1 MDLDASQTEV
11 GVGSSKENLEEPL
24 LSKSEVLDEGESG
37 KADDPPPQ
45 PPLPYHPG
53 FGYVHGPRP
62 YRDVAFTVIFVILV
76 LASVAWGIFCI
87 VNHNEDYGLV
97 DSALYNSTSGLCYT
111 SSEYEFKPSRINQ
124 IVKPNSMSSWERI
137 TTFHKGKSFSS
148 PLKAGRTQILSQKGL
163 GGSFT
168 AASFVA
174 VLVWT
179 LVLTV
184 VLSVPIIFGFLWL
197 LKAFAKQ
204 LVYACLPF
212 FILIPVFL
220 NIFWFVACIVYSE
233 CAESF
238 NLAGRIALFIFVF
251 LLCGIFAWIIYS
263 NWDRVELTIKIM
275 QTSAQALLSNW
286 TLLLILPALSLVL
299 LIYMVPFIVFLIYA
313 YMNGEIVGTSS
324 SYCQGESAT
333 DCCSWSAD
341 SWVPAYYVLTI
352 FTILWSIL
360 LMTEAQVY
368 VLSSTIAQWYFA
380 MSGARVSGSIRQA
393 LKNAFG
399 PSFGT
404 VTFSGLVLS
413 FVRMIRAAVDSAQ
426 NARGQPGCFTGF
438 LRCCV
443 GCALVS
449 IEFLNKFTINFAA
462 ITGESYC
469 NSAKLSYDL
478 LKRNLLSPAFV
489 EVISTRLLGGMVFV
503 ISVVYAVVVCA
514 ILVAGMDLGAIAYYV
529 TVLAWLLL
537 FVIFLLF
544 CQVLDNIIDTI
555 YICYAIDK
563 DSGGVSKMEV
573 HDVYLMLPVSRDH
586 PQTLPA
592 NEP

>member
-1 MDLDASQTEV
+1 MDPETAQIEV
-11 GVGSSKENLEEPL
+11 GVGSSKDTLEPL
-24 LSKSEVLDEGESG
+24 LSKWKVPDEVVEAG
-37 KADDPPPQ
+37 KANDQPP
-45 PPLPYHPG
+45 PPLPYYPG
-53 FGYVHGPRP
+53 FGFVNGPRP
-62 YRDVAFTVIFVILV
+62 YRDIAATVIFVILV

-87 VNHNEDYGLV
+87 VNHNGDYGLV
-97 DSALYNSTSGLCYT
+97 DSALYNSTSGLCYSYSGYSGGSVRMRESIEFRST
-111 SSEYEFKPSRINQ
+111 SSWQRVSEFSRSQGFLRSLKPGWTH
-124 IVKPNSMSSWERI
+124 V
-137 TTFHKGKSFSS
+137 
-148 PLKAGRTQILSQKGL
+148 LSQKRL
-163 GGSFT
+163 GGSYT
-168 AASFVA
+168 AVSFVT

-179 LVLTV
+179 LVLTL
-184 VLSVPIIFGFLWL
+184 VLSVPFIFGFLWL
-197 LKAFAKQ
+197 LKTFAKQ
-204 LVYACLPF
+204 IVYACLPF

-220 NIFWFVACIVYSE
+220 NVFWFVACIMSSE
-233 CAESF
+233 CQESF

-275 QTSAQALLSNW
+275 QTSAQALFSNW
-286 TLLLILPALSLVL
+286 TLLLILPGLSLVL
-299 LIYMVPFIVFLIYA
+299 LIYIIPFIVFLIYA
-313 YMNGEIVGTSS
+313 YMNGEIVATSS
-324 SYCQGESAT
+324 SYCQGEAAT
-333 DCCSWSAD
+333 DCCSWSSD
-341 SWVPAYYVLTI
+341 KWVPAYYVLTI
-352 FTILWSIL
+352 FTLLWSIL

-380 MSGARVSGSIRQA
+380 VSGSKVSGSIRQA

-404 VTFSGLVLS
+404 VAFSGLVVS
-413 FVRMIRAAVDSAQ
+413 FVRMIRAAIDTAHNTQ
-426 NARGQPGCFTGF
+426 GRQGCFIAM

-443 GCALVS
+443 NFALIS

-478 LKRNLLSPAFV
+478 LKRNLLSPVFV

-503 ISVVYAVVVCA
+503 LSVVYAVVVCA
-514 ILVAGMDLGAIAYYV
+514 ILKAGMGLGTSAYYV

-544 CQVLDNIIDTI
+544 CQVLDNIIDTV

-563 DSGGVSKMEV
+563 DAGAVSKSEV
-573 HDVYLMLPVSRDH
+573 HDIYLMLPVSRD
-586 PQTLPA
+586 QSPA
-592 NEP
+592 LAVQQA

>member
-1 MDLDASQTEV
+1 MDPEDAQIEV
-11 GVGSSKENLEEPL
+11 GVGSSKENLEPL
-24 LSKSEVLDEGESG
+24 LSKNEAIEEGEAR
-37 KADDPPPQ
+37 KADDPPP
-45 PPLPYHPG
+45 PPLPYYPG

-62 YRDVAFTVIFVILV
+62 HRDIGFTVVFVILV
-76 LASVAWGIFCI
+76 LASVAWGIFCL
-87 VNHNEDYGLV
+87 VNHNGDYGLV

-111 SSEYEFKPSRINQ
+111 SSESGFGSTRIKKIIEFK
-124 IVKPNSMSSWERI
+124 SMSSWERI
-137 TTFHKGKSFSS
+137 ATLSKNKSFIST
-148 PLKAGRTQILSQKGL
+148 LKVGWTQVLSQKGF
-163 GGSFT
+163 GRSFT
-168 AASFVA
+168 AASFVT

-179 LVLTV
+179 LVLTL
-184 VLSVPIIFGFLWL
+184 VLSVPFLFGFLWL

-220 NIFWFVACIVYSE
+220 NVFWFVACIVSSE
-233 CAESF
+233 CQESF

-251 LLCGIFAWIIYS
+251 LMCGIFAWIIYS

-286 TLLLILPALSLVL
+286 MLLLVLPSLSLVL
-299 LIYMVPFIVFLIYA
+299 LIYLVPFAVFLTFA

-324 SYCQGESAT
+324 SYCQGEAVT

-341 SWVPAYYVLTI
+341 SWVPAYYVLAI
-352 FTILWSIL
+352 FTALWSIL

-380 MSGARVSGSIRQA
+380 MSGSRVTGSIRHA

-413 FVRMIRAAVDSAQ
+413 FVRMIRAALDSSRNAQ
-426 NARGQPGCFTGF
+426 GQRGCFNAL

-443 GCALVS
+443 NFTLVA

-462 ITGESYC
+462 ISGESYC
-469 NSAKLSYDL
+469 NSARMSYDL
-478 LKRNLLSPAFV
+478 LKRNLLSPVFV
-489 EVISTRLLGGMVFV
+489 EVISTRLLAGMVFV
-503 ISVVYAVVVCA
+503 LSVVYAIVVCA
-514 ILVAGMDLGAIAYYV
+514 ILRAGMNLGAIAYYV

-563 DSGGVSKMEV
+563 DSGAVSKMEV
-573 HDVYLMLPVSRDH
+573 HDVYLMLPVARDQPPALAV
-586 PQTLPA
+586 PQP
-592 NEP
+592 